1 MNREAVTA
9 TPAAGRINEVIG
21 TVTFDEASEPITEH
35 HTYYA
40 ADYRTYRVLPGTYE
54 ARLTREH
61 ATSQDYVT
69 VTVDIEVTLAVLH
82 DGIGGVNYKTHRD
95 ETVRRETKTYR
106 PYAYEAARA
115 ASESLNP
122 KLCGGAFRLTGGWA
136 VLTRH
141 EVFEHDGRHY
151 TSNQFVKLS

>member
-1 MNREAVTA
+1 MNNNPVTA
-9 TPAAGRINEVIG
+9 TPATGRINEAIG

-40 ADYRTYRVLPGTYE
+40 ADYRTYRILPGTYE

-61 ATSQDYVT
+61 DTSQDYVT
-69 VTVDIEVTLAVLH
+69 FTVDIEVTLSVLH

-95 ETVRRETKTYR
+95 ETVRRETKTFQ
-106 PYAYEAARA
+106 PYAYEAARV
-115 ASESLNP
+115 ASESLSP
-122 KLCGGAFRLTGGWA
+122 KLRGGEFHLADGWA

-141 EVFEHDGRHY
+141 ERFEDGRHY
-151 TSNQFVKLS
+151 TSNKFVKLS